1 MTIKKTAYYM
11 AVKGTDFA
19 FLVPQVEYVPAG
31 NSLGSVAT
39 KVWDDEDLAAMNNMF
54 KGGYLRKDYPQY
66 IFPLTDGNISAMA
79 VMGIRH
85 RNITHILD
93 TKRKLLA
100 QEKYN
105 E

>member
-1 MTIKKTAYYM
+1 MAIYKTAYYM
-11 AVKGTDFA
+11 TAKGTDFA

-39 KVWDDEDLAAMNNMF
+39 KIWDDEDVATMNNMF
-54 KGGYLRKDYPQY
+54 EGGYLRENYQY
-66 IFPLTDGNISAMA
+66 IFPLTDGNILAMA

-85 RNITHILD
+85 TSAINMAY